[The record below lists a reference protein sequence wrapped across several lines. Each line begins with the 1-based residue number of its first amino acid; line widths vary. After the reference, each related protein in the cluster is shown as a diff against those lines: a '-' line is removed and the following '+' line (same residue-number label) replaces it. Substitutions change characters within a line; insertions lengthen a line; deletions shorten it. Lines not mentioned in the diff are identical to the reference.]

1 MTPKSTLI
9 HLFPSRRD
17 MLRVVVLVAAALAVM
32 AVLTVTFG
40 VHSSGPSYDLIPDPA
55 AGLPF

>member
-1 MTPKSTLI
+1 MTPMSTLI
-9 HLFPSRRD
+9 HPLSSRREK
-17 MLRVVVLVAAALAVM
+17 LRIIVIVAVALAVM

-40 VHSSGPSYDLIPDPA
+40 IHASGPSYDLIPDPA